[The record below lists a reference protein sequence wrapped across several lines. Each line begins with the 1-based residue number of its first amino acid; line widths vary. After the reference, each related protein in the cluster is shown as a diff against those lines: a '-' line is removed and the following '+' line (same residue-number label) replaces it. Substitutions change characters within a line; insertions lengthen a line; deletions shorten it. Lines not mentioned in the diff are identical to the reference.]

1 MGSGFEHTSASLALV
16 NFHCHCWYSVGPIY
30 YLVLRNSAK
39 NGGILPW
46 TQSYDSACQHPQDYC
61 GHEIHIPIRKHGR
74 QPVFRLSCSMIV
86 TFTNCVTSPAKT
98 MLPVSHL
105 STVHCV
111 TPSERLCRIGLFLG
125 GGRER
130 EREREWPAL
139 INWPR
144 VTVNGSQWNEW
155 SPALSLDNRPF
166 WGQGTL
172 FRGREPFWGEEGA
185 LF

>member
-1 MGSGFEHTSASLALV
+1 MAEF
-16 NFHCHCWYSVGPIY
+16 YPGP
-30 YLVLRNSAK
+30 
-39 NGGILPW
+39 
-46 TQSYDSACQHPQDYC
+46 SYDSASQHPQDYC

-74 QPVFRLSCSMIV
+74 QPVFRLSCSMLV

-166 WGQGTL
+166 WWQGTL
-172 FRGREPFWGEEGA
+172 FRGREPFWGGRGSPFLGQRKTIWWIKKRYLMTWEPLSMSFNA
-185 LF
+185 V

>member
-1 MGSGFEHTSASLALV
+1 MAEF
-16 NFHCHCWYSVGPIY
+16 YPGP
-30 YLVLRNSAK
+30 
-39 NGGILPW
+39 
-46 TQSYDSACQHPQDYC
+46 SYDSACQHPQDYC

-74 QPVFRLSCSMIV
+74 QPVFRLSCSMLV

-130 EREREWPAL
+130 ENGGRRGEREKDKWEG
-139 INWPR
+139 R
-144 VTVNGSQWNEW
+144 VSLLFITEGLQYTLKILLLRHAPCGARWDVYVHTEKGMFFWLFPFLEW
-155 SPALSLDNRPF
+155 IK
-166 WGQGTL
+166 
-172 FRGREPFWGEEGA
+172 
-185 LF
+185 